1 MQIYRYGEK
10 MSDLLKFFQEQVL
23 SMKFLNE
30 LIGQVLLKAGVDT
43 SSKLGDAVQFF
54 LYDTIKIFILLVSMI
69 FIISYIQSYFPPE
82 RSRQILGKYK
92 GILSYTIA
100 ALLGTVTPFCSC
112 SSIPLFIGFISAG
125 LPLGV
130 VFAFLISSPL
140 VDLGSIVLLSSM
152 FGFKIKFVYVVLGL
166 ILAVIGGA
174 LIDKLK
180 MEKYIASF
188 ITKNPYLNNEIA
200 NLSKKER
207 INFAK
212 EQTLQ
217 IIKKVYIYIFI
228 GVAIGALIHN
238 YIPEKYISM
247 VLGSD
252 KIFAVILAVGLG
264 APMYA
269 DIFGVI
275 PIAESLYLKGAGLG
289 TVMAFMMSVTA
300 LSLPSIIMLKQVVKG
315 KLLFTFITIVIT
327 GIIISGYIFNYI
339 DKII

>member
-1 MQIYRYGEK
+1 M
-10 MSDLLKFFQEQVL
+10 LLKE
-23 SMKFLNE
+23 
-30 LIGQVLLKAGVDT
+30 GVYT

>member
-1 MQIYRYGEK
+1 
-10 MSDLLKFFQEQVL
+10 
-23 SMKFLNE
+23 
-30 LIGQVLLKAGVDT
+30 
-43 SSKLGDAVQFF
+43 
-54 LYDTIKIFILLVSMI
+54 MI

-82 RSRQILGKYK
+82 CSRQILGKYK

-152 FGFKIKFVYVVLGL
+152 FGFKITFVYVVLGL
-166 ILAVIGGA
+166 IFAVTGGA

-200 NLSKKER
+200 NLSKKQR

-228 GVAIGALIHN
+228 GVAIGAIIHN

>member
-1 MQIYRYGEK
+1 

-152 FGFKIKFVYVVLGL
+152 FGFKITFVYVVLGL

-200 NLSKKER
+200 NLSKKQR

>member
-10 MSDLLKFFQEQVL
+10 MSDFLKFFQEQVL

-43 SSKLGDAVQFF
+43 SSKLGGAVQFF

-152 FGFKIKFVYVVLGL
+152 FGFKITFVYVVLGL

-200 NLSKKER
+200 NLSKKQR

-228 GVAIGALIHN
+228 GVGIGAVIHN
-238 YIPEKYISM
+238 YIPEHYISM
-247 VLGSD
+247 VLGSNNL
-252 KIFAVILAVGLG
+252 FAVPLAVILG

-289 TVMAFMMSVTA
+289 TVMSFMMAVTA

-315 KLLFTFITIVIT
+315 RLLLTFITIVII
-327 GIIISGYIFNYI
+327 GIIISGYLFNYI

>member
-10 MSDLLKFFQEQVL
+10 MSDFLKFFQEQVL

-43 SSKLGDAVQFF
+43 SSKLGGAVQFF

-152 FGFKIKFVYVVLGL
+152 FGFKITFVYVVLGL

-200 NLSKKER
+200 NLSKKQR

-264 APMYA
+264 TPMYA

>member
-1 MQIYRYGEK
+1 

-152 FGFKIKFVYVVLGL
+152 FGFKITFVYVVLGL
-166 ILAVIGGA
+166 IFAVIGGA

-200 NLSKKER
+200 NLSKKQR

>member
-10 MSDLLKFFQEQVL
+10 MSDFLKFFQEQVL

-43 SSKLGDAVQFF
+43 SSKLGGAVQFF

-152 FGFKIKFVYVVLGL
+152 FGFNITFVYVVLGL

-200 NLSKKER
+200 NLSKKQR

-264 APMYA
+264 APIYA